1 MCICNVL
8 DEAAN
13 LRLTKADSGN
23 QSNSLPGQ
31 TDFTPQAHF
40 ADNIDVTPA

>member
-8 DEAAN
+8 DEAVN

-31 TDFTPQAHF
+31 TDFTPQAHS
-40 ADNIDVTPA
+40 ADNLDVTPV

>member
-8 DEAAN
+8 DEAVN

-31 TDFTPQAHF
+31 TDFTPQAHL
-40 ADNIDVTPA
+40 ADSIDVTPV

>member
-31 TDFTPQAHF
+31 TDLTPQAHS
-40 ADNIDVTPA
+40 ADNLDVTPV